1 MATIIPFLS
10 FPASSLPSLPAFY
23 SCKTR
28 LCGYTL
34 GRQRHPEQRPD
45 QMMPNR
51 PPKVSAR
58 RFLRIDR
65 RQIAYFK
72 FTLEAYEGVA
82 LMRTIDPRLGTVELL
97 IGPGCE
103 WVVAG
108 IIEDL
113 GTRIKIEE
121 IGDAE

>member
-1 MATIIPFLS
+1 MTNS
-10 FPASSLPSLPAFY
+10 
-23 SCKTR
+23 
-28 LCGYTL
+28 
-34 GRQRHPEQRPD
+34 
-45 QMMPNR
+45 
-51 PPKVSAR
+51 PPKASVR

-103 WVVAG
+103 DVVAG
-108 IIEDL
+108 IIDDL
-113 GTRIKIEE
+113 SARIKIED
-121 IGDAE
+121 IGAIE

>member
-1 MATIIPFLS
+1 MT
-10 FPASSLPSLPAFY
+10 
-23 SCKTR
+23 
-28 LCGYTL
+28 
-34 GRQRHPEQRPD
+34 D
-45 QMMPNR
+45 R
-51 PPKVSAR
+51 PPKVSTR

-82 LMRTIDPRLGTVELL
+82 MMRTIDPHLGTVELL

-103 WVVAG
+103 YEVDR

-113 GTRIKIEE
+113 SAQIMIEE
-121 IGDAE
+121 ANDPV